1 MSKTSKAVAARR
13 RRLFLWAIL
22 FLASVALFALTAPHH
37 PHAGVWALIPLTLT
51 AWAITAELTET
62 KETT

>member
-1 MSKTSKAVAARR
+1 MSPPFHL
-13 RRLFLWAIL
+13 RRLALIWLPL
-22 FLASVALFALTAPHH
+22 FAVGVIFFALTAPHH

-62 KETT
+62 KETTT